1 MTNETLEP
9 GEFVVESWPRLRIS
23 IGQVD
28 RRDQNTFHRGLDVA
42 ALGILPIARQLVSR
56 QLRFAD
62 VRKYRH
68 AIICWLAT
76 PDRGDLQDRVAAH
89 RTRRRGTA
97 LPSGTRSWRRERM

>member
-9 GEFVVESWPRLRIS
+9 GEFVLESWPRLRVS

-28 RRDQNTFHRGLDVA
+28 RRDQNTLHRGLDVA
-42 ALGILPIARQLVSR
+42 ALGILPIARQLVSG
-56 QLRFAD
+56 QLWFAD

-76 PDRGDLQDRVAAH
+76 PDRGVPHRVYGDGWEAIV
-89 RTRRRGTA
+89 RGLEFLVTA
-97 LPSGTRSWRRERM
+97 QVLAGVE